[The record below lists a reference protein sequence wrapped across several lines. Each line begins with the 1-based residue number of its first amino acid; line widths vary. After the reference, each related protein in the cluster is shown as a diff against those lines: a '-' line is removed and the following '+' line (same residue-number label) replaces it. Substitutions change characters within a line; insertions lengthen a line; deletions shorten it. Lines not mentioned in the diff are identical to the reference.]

1 MQSTRLRK
9 ILESVSSV
17 HDLCSV
23 LGMDFVGTVTKV
35 HQSLDDSVGVQ
46 SKSISDETISK
57 LSKMVTVLQE
67 EKSKRF
73 AKVNMC
79 NELLDLYYAYL
90 LNLRYI

>member
-35 HQSLDDSVGVQ
+35 HPSLDDSVGVQ

-57 LSKMVTVLQE
+57 LSKMVIVLQE

-79 NELLDLYYAYL
+79 NELLDLYDASL

>member
-1 MQSTRLRK
+1 
-9 ILESVSSV
+9 VSSV

-35 HQSLDDSVGVQ
+35 HPSLDDSVGVQ
-46 SKSISDETISK
+46 SKSISGETISK
-57 LSKMVTVLQE
+57 LSKMVIVLEE

-79 NELLDLYYAYL
+79 NELLNLYYASFF
-90 LNLRYI
+90 NLTYI

>member
-1 MQSTRLRK
+1 M
-9 ILESVSSV
+9 SSV

-79 NELLDLYYAYL
+79 NELLDLYYASL